1 METTTQDLQTKS
13 GLGGKIAIAIIVIVL
28 IFGALYFFVQRKN
41 RIDQEIKNIQE
52 TNSKNLSSELDTM
65 VNIDIDSDLDN
76 VDKTLS
82 N

>member
-1 METTTQDLQTKS
+1 METTTQDLSTKS

-28 IFGALYFFVQRKN
+28 IFGALYFFIQRKAK
-41 RIDQEIKNIQE
+41 IDKEVRSIQE
-52 TNSKNLSSELDTM
+52 ASSSDLSSELDTM
-65 VNIDIDSDLDN
+65 VNVNLEQDLEE